1 MSEAS
6 PPSRDRQ
13 ATPGS
18 PARARLGKLFN
29 KITFD
34 TAARVF
40 ADEICCDVR
49 PTSLLL
55 DPSASVA
62 TQGSCFA
69 LNIAERLNAMGVK
82 ADTIPVREWLNNPFA
97 NLVIA
102 DSWVHGASSP
112 YAGLLHQVMFKRQ
125 DELEIFKEKLR
136 TASVLVCT
144 LGTGFVW
151 EHIESRK
158 KVLAPEKRRVDQYRT
173 VFLDHA
179 VLVKLI
185 AQFVD
190 RVRMLAPSIYIWF
203 TLSPVP
209 CEGTT
214 VFRSAITSDV
224 VSKSLLRAAIFTYLS
239 SSKAPRIQYFP
250 AFELIRGVAAQ
261 FPQAFFGQDGKNR
274 HVNPEIVALV
284 VDEFI
289 RRNQQA
295 DAAADDPTPP
305 QRGTSELV
313 GKGSSS
319 Q

>member
-1 MSEAS
+1 MT
-6 PPSRDRQ
+6 
-13 ATPGS
+13 ATGPTNDENRITAK
-18 PARARLGKLFN
+18 PRARARLGKLFN

-40 ADEICCDVR
+40 SEKICCDLR

-55 DPSASVA
+55 DPSASVT

-102 DSWVHGASSP
+102 DSWVHGAASP
-112 YAGLLHQVMFKRQ
+112 YSGLLHQAMFKQ
-125 DELEIFKEKLR
+125 PDELLRFKEKLVN
-136 TASVLVCT
+136 AKMLVCT

-151 EHIESRK
+151 EHIETRR

-173 VFLDHA
+173 VFLDQNA
-179 VLVKLI
+179 ILKMI
-185 AQFVD
+185 AQFVE
-190 RVRMLAPSIYIWF
+190 RIRALAPSIYIWF
-203 TLSPVP
+203 TVSPVP

-214 VFRSAITSDV
+214 VFRSSITSDV
-224 VSKSLLRAAIFTYLS
+224 VSKSLLRSAIFVYLS
-239 SSKAPRIQYFP
+239 LSKDLRIQYFP
-250 AFELIRGVAAQ
+250 AFELIRGVSGQ
-261 FPQAFFGQDGKNR
+261 FSEAFFGQDGKNR

-295 DAAADDPTPP
+295 DPPPTAD
-305 QRGTSELV
+305 
-313 GKGSSS
+313 
-319 Q
+319 